1 MIRRDV
7 TALYRGSKSR
17 PCLYYVT
24 MCYRHTTLIAYQ
36 IGGLSSFCK
45 ANLRFRWSNS
55 HPEHVSRSMSVTV
68 QVRVIFLWQ
77 ICTKTWRILP
87 ERWCSC
93 ITQYTFTFSSL
104 VATNSQKRY
113 HLLKKSSTLTNN
125 SIMSDYRC
133 RIPLEKRYYIY
144 NQLPAAK
151 RKCCIGVY
159 F

>member
-7 TALYRGSKSR
+7 TALHRGSKSR

-55 HPEHVSRSMSVTV
+55 HPEHVSRSMSGYRTG
-68 QVRVIFLWQ
+68 QSDF
-77 ICTKTWRILP
+77 P
-87 ERWCSC
+87 
-93 ITQYTFTFSSL
+93 
-104 VATNSQKRY
+104 
-113 HLLKKSSTLTNN
+113 LTNLHPNMKN
-125 SIMSDYRC
+125 SPTKVVFLYYAIHFHFFVIGCDQFIEKISPSKKIKYPNKQFHKKFRIMSDYRY

-144 NQLPAAK
+144 N
-151 RKCCIGVY
+151 
-159 F
+159 